1 MSQVADPHR
10 VAAELAPVV
19 HRTRR
24 WLIWLLMLAMF
35 LSGMGIGIGGTL
47 IVVRNRILDAFHH
60 PEKAPKQ
67 IADRLRNKLSLTEA
81 QASRVEAI
89 LQAHQVELRK
99 IRRVAQPQVE
109 AQLDQVEQEID
120 QMLDAGQQAKWHEM
134 MSSLRE
140 VWIPT
145 RPE

>member
-1 MSQVADPHR
+1 M
-10 VAAELAPVV
+10 V